1 MADSAHEP
9 LPPLTRTQWLI
20 CILASIGFAFDIY
33 ELLMLPLILR
43 PAIEE
48 LGGYALGT
56 DEYTQWARILFF
68 APAVAGGVF
77 GLLGGY
83 LTDLWGRRR
92 VLTYSILLYAISAF
106 CAGFSQNLW
115 QLLAL
120 RCLTFVGFCVEFVAA
135 VAWLSELFTNPVRRE
150 KVLGYTQAFSSLGGL
165 LVSSVFVFITNIAM
179 KLPAI
184 YEGHA
189 PWRYTLISGLIPALP
204 LIIIRPFLPE
214 SPVWQEKKRLGTLKR
229 PNVLELFQPKLRKTT
244 IIATL
249 MVGCSY
255 GAALGAFQQLPQ
267 IVPGL
272 AEVKQ
277 ASAEAG
283 EVAATKLASE
293 KPDADKATLGKAKAV
308 AAGKVRQEIV
318 GNVQQWQEIGGLVGR
333 VIFSVLAVLILSRRK
348 LLRAFQIPGL
358 IIVPLVFIFPAT
370 ENLTLLKIGVFVG
383 GLFTVA
389 QLSFW
394 GNYLPLV
401 YPVHL
406 RGTGE
411 GFAANIGGRIL
422 GTSCAFFAITIAGIK
437 DAEGKGLFSEVG
449 ETNFAY
455 TAALMGFSVYALG
468 SILCFFLKEPDPKE
482 FAE

>member
-1 MADSAHEP
+1 MAATADDDLA
-9 LPPLTRTQWLI
+9 PLTGTQWLI
-20 CILASIGFAFDIY
+20 CVLASIGFAFDIY

-43 PAIEE
+43 PVIEE
-48 LGGYALGT
+48 LGGYAPGS
-56 DEYTQWARILFF
+56 DAFNQWARILFF
-68 APAVAGGVF
+68 VPAVAGGVF
-77 GLLGGY
+77 GLVGGY
-83 LTDLWGRRR
+83 LTDLCGRRR

-135 VAWLSELFTNPVRRE
+135 VAWLSELFTHPVRRE

-165 LVSSVFVFITNIAM
+165 LVSSVSMVIARTATSF
-179 KLPAI
+179 PAI
-184 YEGHA
+184 YESHQ

-204 LIIIRPFLPE
+204 LILIRPFLPE

-229 PNVLELFQPKLRKTT
+229 PSVLELFKPELRMTT

-272 AEVKQ
+272 LEVKE
-277 ASAEAG
+277 AERNAG
-283 EVAATKLASE
+283 EEAVAKLAKQEPSA
-293 KPDADKATLGKAKAV
+293 DAKAVGKAKRE
-308 AAGKVRQEIV
+308 AAGSERQYIV
-318 GNVQQWQEIGGLVGR
+318 GTVQQWQEIGGLVGR
-333 VIFSVLAVLILSRRK
+333 AVFSVIVVWFVSRRK
-348 LLRAFQIPGL
+348 LMRVFQIPGL
-358 IIVPLVFIFPAT
+358 IVVPLVFIYPAT
-370 ENLTLLKIGVFVG
+370 HDLTLLKWGVFFG

-411 GFAANIGGRIL
+411 GFTANIGGRIL
-422 GTSCAFFAITIAGIK
+422 GTSCAFFSITIANEK
-437 DAEGKGLFSEVG
+437 WFSDKS
-449 ETNFAY
+449 ETNYAY
-455 TAALMGFSVYALG
+455 TAALMGFAVYALG

-482 FAE
+482 MAE

>member
-1 MADSAHEP
+1 MAATADDDLA
-9 LPPLTRTQWLI
+9 PLTGTQWLI
-20 CILASIGFAFDIY
+20 CVLASIGFAFDIY

-43 PAIEE
+43 PVIEQ
-48 LGGYALGT
+48 LGGYAFNSP
-56 DEYTQWARILFF
+56 EYTNWARALFF
-68 APAVAGGVF
+68 VPAIAGGVF

-92 VLTYSILLYAISAF
+92 VLTYSILLYALSAF
-106 CAGFSQNLW
+106 GAGFSQNLW

-135 VAWLSELFTNPVRRE
+135 VAWLSELFSNPTRRE

-165 LVSSVFVFITNIAM
+165 MVSSVYVLLSNVASS
-179 KLPAI
+179 LPAI
-184 YEGHA
+184 HDQHE

-204 LIIIRPFLPE
+204 LILIRPFLPE

-229 PNVLELFQPKLRKTT
+229 PSVIELFKPELRKTT
-244 IIATL
+244 IVATL

-255 GAALGAFQQLPQ
+255 GAALGAFQHLPQ
-267 IVPGL
+267 IIPGL
-272 AEVKQ
+272 AEVKEIST
-277 ASAEAG
+277 AAG
-283 EVAATKLASE
+283 E
-293 KPDADKATLGKAKAV
+293 
-308 AAGKVRQEIV
+308 AAGEKRAANLPAANAKELQKIRADAGSRARQPIV
-318 GNVQQWQEIGGLVGR
+318 GKVQQWQEIGGLVGR
-333 VIFSVLAVLILSRRK
+333 AIFSILAVKILSRRS
-348 LLRAFQIPGL
+348 LMRVFQIPGL
-358 IIVPLVFIFPAT
+358 FIVPLVFIFPAT
-370 ENLTLLKIGVFVG
+370 QDLTLLKYGVFIG
-383 GLFTVA
+383 GIFTVA

-422 GTSCAFFAITIAGIK
+422 GTSCAYLTLTISTT
-437 DAEGKGLFSEVG
+437 DLFSG
-449 ETNFAY
+449 EKETKLAY
-455 TAALMGFSVYALG
+455 TAALMAFSVFLLG

-482 FAE
+482 MAE